1 MLKKNSNNKTIHIQL
16 LEEKFYFPGETIK
29 GNVVVHPNSPTKVN
43 WIQLKFNGKVCLHL
57 KEKEI
62 IPLFEDIKSI
72 HTSKQ
77 KITTLDASEHTFP
90 FEFQIPNHLNLPS
103 SMQFGKKCY
112 IRYTISALLHRPMIP
127 ESLCPKTEYHI
138 SILEHID
145 IQQSQF
151 TVPYEKIQHVIIAKD
166 KRSIV
171 KAFIPRIGFTR
182 GDIIPLQVNIHHF
195 TSFQRKKCIK
205 VELIRTLEIRTIR
218 HSVTK
223 ETVLKSTDYDINI
236 DFALQQLLNCQVL
249 VPTSTPPSIRYKD
262 KLLRF
267 HYKIKLSISYTDKVN
282 CSIDLPI
289 VIGTW
294 PRASIPIDDEEEDDD
309 LSSLDIESLRTIE
322 GIRNSVISDIERSNS
337 VKSYNSISS
346 WNSWENR
353 TAITTLSSPASL
365 SQHSLTSNN
374 NSINY
379 STYHHNIHN
388 DNNNYN
394 NYSMYNNNINN
405 RYSMPRFV
413 EEVPTHV
420 LTPIITP
427 PPSLS
432 HSQQSEQ
439 PYGSS
444 SSTDDSDEEDDLLS
458 IIKKKKKKEQKEL
471 RKKMNQLQVN

>member
-1 MLKKNSNNKTIHIQL
+1 M
-16 LEEKFYFPGETIK
+16 P
-29 GNVVVHPNSPTKVN
+29 
-43 WIQLKFNGKVCLHL
+43 
-57 KEKEI
+57 
-62 IPLFEDIKSI
+62 
-72 HTSKQ
+72 HT
-77 KITTLDASEHTFP
+77 
-90 FEFQIPNHLNLPS
+90 
-103 SMQFGKKCY
+103 
-112 IRYTISALLHRPMIP
+112 RY
-127 ESLCPKTEYHI
+127 Y
-138 SILEHID
+138 
-145 IQQSQF
+145 
-151 TVPYEKIQHVIIAKD
+151 
-166 KRSIV
+166 
-171 KAFIPRIGFTR
+171 
-182 GDIIPLQVNIHHF
+182 
-195 TSFQRKKCIK
+195 
-205 VELIRTLEIRTIR
+205 R

-322 GIRNSVISDIERSNS
+322 GIRNSVISDVERSNS

-394 NYSMYNNNINN
+394 NYNNYSMYNNNINN

-439 PYGSS
+439 PYGSP